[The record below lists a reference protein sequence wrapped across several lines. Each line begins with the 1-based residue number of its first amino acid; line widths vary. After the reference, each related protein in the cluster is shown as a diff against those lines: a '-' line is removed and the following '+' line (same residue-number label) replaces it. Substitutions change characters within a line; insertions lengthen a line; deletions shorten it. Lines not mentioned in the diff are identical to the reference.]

1 MFNSNDQEIMKY
13 SSAKILLPF
22 SLVLLFAF
30 ISCGKKFLNEPP
42 RGATIND
49 LLNNPKD
56 GAQRIIGAVYNRL
69 YDWETHSFSWIGI
82 SSITSDDADKGSSPG
97 DGGGDKIELDGW
109 LISPTNISFNE
120 VWEGDFEGIGRACYA
135 IKFLNEM
142 NLSPADKDRYIGEA
156 KFLRAYFYWNL
167 VRVYGGVPKIDRVLT
182 SQADIE
188 TASVRASAAE
198 IYAFIESDLTE
209 AAAKL
214 PTVIPVNERGRVSK
228 AAAQALL
235 AKVYLYQRK
244 WAQSKTMCDAII
256 GSNQFSLLSNYAMI
270 WREAG
275 EFSSESIWEVN
286 AIADNPPK
294 GIQQYTEVQGM
305 RGSGA
310 GDFGWG
316 FNVPSQNLVNAYE
329 PGDLRKAATIL
340 ISGSTLWDG
349 FVTSNTL
356 PNPYYSYKAYVSRTA
371 ETYFDRGQSNKNL
384 RVSRYGEILL
394 IKAEVENE
402 LNDTTASKN
411 ALNQLRVR
419 AGLAPV
425 NAISQLSMRNKVYKE
440 RRVEMAFEHDR
451 MFDLRRT
458 GRAAAVL
465 QALGKPY
472 ISPKH
477 DLFPIPQRQIDLS
490 GNRIMQNPGY

>member
-1 MFNSNDQEIMKY
+1 MKY
-13 SSAKILLPF
+13 TFNKILLA
-22 SLVLLFAF
+22 VLLVSIFVVV
-30 ISCGKKFLNEPP
+30 SCGKKFLEEPP
-42 RGATIND
+42 RTTTIND
-49 LLNNPKD
+49 LLNNPQD
-56 GAQRIIGAVYNRL
+56 GAQRLIGAVYNKL
-69 YDWETHSFSWIGI
+69 YEWETHSFPWIGI
-82 SSITSDDADKGSSPG
+82 SSISSDDADKGSSPG
-97 DGGGDKIELDGW
+97 DGGGDKLELDGW

-120 VWEGDFEGIGRACYA
+120 VWEGNFEGIGRACYA
-135 IKFLNEM
+135 IKFLTDM
-142 NLSPADKDRYIGEA
+142 NLSPVEKDRYIGEV
-156 KFLRAYFYWNL
+156 KFLRAYYYWNL
-167 VRVYGGVPKIDRVLT
+167 VRTFGGVPKIDKVLT

-188 TASVRASAAE
+188 IASVRASAAE
-198 IYAFIESDLTE
+198 IYAFIESDLTD
-209 AAAKL
+209 AATKL
-214 PTVIPVNERGRVSK
+214 PAIIPIAERGRASK

-235 AKVYLYQRK
+235 AKVYLYQNK
-244 WAQSKTMCDAII
+244 WGQSKSMCDALI
-256 GSNQFSLLSNYAMI
+256 GSGQFSLLPNYAMI

-411 ALNQLRVR
+411 ALNQLRQR

-425 NAISQLSMRNKVYKE
+425 NAVSQASLRNKIYKE

-465 QALGKPY
+465 QALGKPF

-477 DLFPIPQRQIDLS
+477 NLFPIPQRQIDLS
-490 GNRIMQNPGY
+490 GNKITQNPGY

>member
-1 MFNSNDQEIMKY
+1 MKY
-13 SSAKILLPF
+13 TSNKILLPL
-22 SLVLLFAF
+22 SIILWVTV

-49 LLNNPKD
+49 LLNNPQD

-120 VWEGDFEGIGRACYA
+120 IWEGNFEGIGRACYA
-135 IKFLNEM
+135 IKFLNDM
-142 NLSPADKDRYIGEA
+142 SLSPGDKDRYIGEA

-167 VRVYGGVPKIDRVLT
+167 VRIFGGVPKIDRVLT

-188 TASVRASAAE
+188 SASVRAQAAD
-198 IYAFIESDLTE
+198 IYAFIESDLMD
-209 AAAKL
+209 AASKL
-214 PTVIPVNERGRVSK
+214 PAAIPVTERGRVSK

-235 AKVYLYQRK
+235 AKVYLYQNK
-244 WAQSKTMCDAII
+244 WAQSKSMCDVII
-256 GSNQFSLLSNYAMI
+256 TSGQFSLLPNYGMI

-275 EFSSESIWEVN
+275 EFSPESIWEVN

-340 ISGSTLWDG
+340 VSGSTLWDG

-356 PNPYYSYKAYVSRTA
+356 PNPYYNYKAYVSRTA

-411 ALNQLRVR
+411 ALNQLRQR

-425 NAISQLSMRNKVYKE
+425 NAISQSSMRDKVYKE

-477 DLFPIPQRQIDLS
+477 NLFPIPQRQIDLS
-490 GNRIMQNPGY
+490 GNKIIQNPGY

>member
-1 MFNSNDQEIMKY
+1 M
-13 SSAKILLPF
+13 
-22 SLVLLFAF
+22 
-30 ISCGKKFLNEPP
+30 
-42 RGATIND
+42 
-49 LLNNPKD
+49 

-69 YDWETHSFSWIGI
+69 YDWETHSFAWIGI
-82 SSITSDDADKGSSPG
+82 SNISSDDADKGSTPG
-97 DGGGDKIELDGW
+97 DSGGDKIELDGW
-109 LISPTNISFNE
+109 QISPTNISFNE
-120 VWEGDFEGIGRACYA
+120 VWEGNFEGIGRACYA

-142 NLSPADKDRYIGEA
+142 TLSPVEKDRYIGEA
-156 KFLRAYFYWNL
+156 KFLRAYFNWNL
-167 VRVYGGVPKIDRVLT
+167 VRVFGGVPKIDKVLT

-188 TASVRASAAE
+188 AASVRATAAE

-214 PTVIPVNERGRVSK
+214 PAVIPVNERGRVSK

-235 AKVYLYQRK
+235 AKVYLYQNK
-244 WAQSKTMCDAII
+244 WAQSKGMCDAII
-256 GSNQFSLLSNYAMI
+256 GSSQFSLLSNYAMI

-275 EFSSESIWEVN
+275 EFSPESIWEVN

-305 RGSGA
+305 RGSGL

-340 ISGSTLWDG
+340 TSGSTLWDG

-371 ETYFDRGQSNKNL
+371 ESYFDRGQSNKNL
-384 RVSRYGEILL
+384 RVCRYGEILL

-402 LNDTTASKN
+402 LGNTTPAQT
-411 ALNQLRVR
+411 ALNQIRNR
-419 AGLAPV
+419 AGLPNTIANTQPLLRD
-425 NAISQLSMRNKVYKE
+425 AIWKE

-451 MFDLRRT
+451 MFELRRT

-477 DLFPIPQRQIDLS
+477 NLFPIPQRQIDLS

>member
-1 MFNSNDQEIMKY
+1 MFNSNDCQFMKHK
-13 SSAKILLPF
+13 ATKILMP
-22 SLVLLFAF
+22 VLLLLFTF

-49 LLNNPKD
+49 LLNNPQN

-69 YDWETHSFSWIGI
+69 YDWETHSFAWIGVSNI
-82 SSITSDDADKGSSPG
+82 SSDDADKGSSPG
-97 DGGGDKIELDGW
+97 DSGGDKIELDGW
-109 LISPTNISFNE
+109 QISPTNISFNE
-120 VWEGDFEGIGRACYA
+120 VWEGNFEGIGRACYA

-142 NLSPADKDRYIGEA
+142 NLSAGDKDRYIGEA
-156 KFLRAYFYWNL
+156 KFLRAYFNWNL
-167 VRVYGGVPKIDRVLT
+167 VRVFGGVPKIDKVLT

-188 TASVRASAAE
+188 AASVRATAAD

-214 PTVIPVNERGRVSK
+214 PTVISVAERGRVSK

-235 AKVYLYQRK
+235 AKVYLYQNK
-244 WAQSKTMCDAII
+244 WAQSKGMCDAII
-256 GSNQFSLLSNYAMI
+256 TSSQFSLLNNYAMI

-275 EFSSESIWEVN
+275 EFSPESIWEVN

-340 ISGSTLWDG
+340 TSGSTLWDG

-356 PNPYYSYKAYVSRTA
+356 PNPYYSYKAYVSRTV
-371 ETYFDRGQSNKNL
+371 NL
-384 RVSRYGEILL
+384 FL
-394 IKAEVENE
+394 IGDNPIKT
-402 LNDTTASKN
+402 L
-411 ALNQLRVR
+411 
-419 AGLAPV
+419 G
-425 NAISQLSMRNKVYKE
+425 
-440 RRVEMAFEHDR
+440 F
-451 MFDLRRT
+451 
-458 GRAAAVL
+458 AVMEKYCL
-465 QALGKPY
+465 
-472 ISPKH
+472 
-477 DLFPIPQRQIDLS
+477 
-490 GNRIMQNPGY
+490 

>member
-1 MFNSNDQEIMKY
+1 MFNLNDYQFMKHT
-13 SSAKILLPF
+13 ATKILLP
-22 SLVLLFAF
+22 VLLLFMF

-49 LLNNPKD
+49 LLNNPQD

-69 YDWETHSFSWIGI
+69 YDWETHSFAWIGI
-82 SSITSDDADKGSSPG
+82 SSIASDDADKGSTTG
-97 DGGGDKIELDGW
+97 DSGGDKIELDGW
-109 LISPTNISFNE
+109 QISPTNISFNE
-120 VWEGDFEGIGRACYA
+120 VWEGNFEGIGRACYA
-135 IKFLNEM
+135 IKFINEM
-142 NLSPADKDRYIGEA
+142 SLPPGDKDRYIGEA

-188 TASVRASAAE
+188 TASIRASAAE

-214 PTVIPVNERGRVSK
+214 PVVISVNERGRVSK

-235 AKVYLYQRK
+235 AKVYLYQSK
-244 WAQSKTMCDAII
+244 WGQSKGMCDAII
-256 GSNQFSLLSNYAMI
+256 GSGQFSLLNNYAMI

-316 FNVPSQNLVNAYE
+316 FNVPSQDLVNAYE

-340 ISGSTLWDG
+340 VSGSTLWDG

-371 ETYFDRGQSNKNL
+371 ESYFDRGQSNKNL
-384 RVSRYGEILL
+384 RVCRYGEILL

-402 LNDTTASKN
+402 LNDTSVSKL
-411 ALNQLRVR
+411 ALNLLRQR
-419 AGLAPV
+419 AGLTPV
-425 NAISQLSMRNKVYKE
+425 NAISQSSMRDKIYKE

-477 DLFPIPQRQIDLS
+477 NLFPIPQRQIDLS
-490 GNRIMQNPGY
+490 GNKIMQNPGY

>member
-1 MFNSNDQEIMKY
+1 MKY
-13 SSAKILLPF
+13 TSNKILLPLSIILWF
-22 SLVLLFAF
+22 TV

-49 LLNNPKD
+49 LLNNPQD

-82 SSITSDDADKGSSPG
+82 SSITSDDADKGSSAG
-97 DGGGDKIELDGW
+97 DSGGDKVELDGW

-120 VWEGDFEGIGRACYA
+120 VWEGNFEGIGRSCYA
-135 IKFLNEM
+135 IKFLTDI
-142 NLSPADKDRYIGEA
+142 NLPPAEKARYIGEA

-167 VRVYGGVPKIDRVLT
+167 VRIFGGVPKIDRVLT

-188 TASVRASAAE
+188 SASVRAQAAD
-198 IYAFIESDLTE
+198 IYAFIESDLMD
-209 AAAKL
+209 AASKL
-214 PTVIPVNERGRVSK
+214 PAAIPVTERGRVSK

-235 AKVYLYQRK
+235 AKVYLYQNK
-244 WAQSKTMCDAII
+244 WAQSKSMCDVII
-256 GSNQFSLLSNYAMI
+256 TSGQFSLLPNYGMI

-275 EFSSESIWEVN
+275 EFSPESIWEVN

-340 ISGSTLWDG
+340 VSGSTLWDG

-356 PNPYYSYKAYVSRTA
+356 PNPYYNYKAYVSRTA

-411 ALNQLRVR
+411 ALNQLRQR

-425 NAISQLSMRNKVYKE
+425 NAISQSSMRDKVYKE

-472 ISPKH
+472 VSPKH
-477 DLFPIPQRQIDLS
+477 NLFPIPQRQIDLS
-490 GNRIMQNPGY
+490 GNKIIQNPGY

>member
-1 MFNSNDQEIMKY
+1 MKHI
-13 SSAKILLPF
+13 ATKILLP
-22 SLVLLFAF
+22 VLLLLFTL

-49 LLNNPKD
+49 LLNNPQD

-82 SSITSDDADKGSSPG
+82 SSITSDDADKGSSAG

-120 VWEGDFEGIGRACYA
+120 VWEGNFEGIGRACYA
-135 IKFLNEM
+135 IKFINEM
-142 NLSPADKDRYIGEA
+142 SLPPGDKDRYIGEA

-167 VRVYGGVPKIDRVLT
+167 VRVYGGVPKIDKVLT
-182 SQADIE
+182 SQEEIE
-188 TASVRASAAE
+188 TASIRATAAE
-198 IYAFIESDLTE
+198 IYAFIESDLTD

-214 PTVIPVNERGRVSK
+214 PAAIPVTERGRMTK

-235 AKVYLYQRK
+235 AKVYLYQNK
-244 WAQSKTMCDAII
+244 WAQSKGMCDAII
-256 GSNQFSLLSNYAMI
+256 GSNQFSLLSDYAMI

-275 EFSSESIWEVN
+275 EFSPESIWEVN

-329 PGDLRKAATIL
+329 AGDLRKAATIL

-349 FVTSNTL
+349 FATSNTL

-402 LNDTTASKN
+402 LNDTTASKL
-411 ALNQLRVR
+411 ALNQLRQR
-419 AGLAPV
+419 AGLTPV
-425 NAISQLSMRNKVYKE
+425 LAISQASMRDKIYKE

-458 GRAAAVL
+458 GRAATVL

-472 ISPKH
+472 VSPKH
-477 DLFPIPQRQIDLS
+477 NLFPIPQRQIDLS
-490 GNRIMQNPGY
+490 GNKISQNPGY

>member
-1 MFNSNDQEIMKY
+1 MRYTAIK
-13 SSAKILLPF
+13 KGLPV
-22 SLVLLFAF
+22 SLLFLLAV
-30 ISCGKKFLNEPP
+30 ISCGKKFLDEPP
-42 RGATIND
+42 RTATIND
-49 LLNNPKD
+49 LLNNPQD

-120 VWEGDFEGIGRACYA
+120 VWEGNFEGIGRACYA
-135 IKFLNEM
+135 LKFFNEM
-142 NLSPADKDRYIGEA
+142 NLSPADKDRYTGEA
-156 KFLRAYFYWNL
+156 RFLRAYYYWNL
-167 VRVYGGVPKIDRVLT
+167 VRVFGGVPKIDKVLT
-182 SQADIE
+182 TQEEIE
-188 TASVRASAAE
+188 TASVRVTAAE
-198 IYAFIESDLTE
+198 IYAFIESDLTD

-214 PTVIPVNERGRVSK
+214 PSVIPVAERGRVSK
-228 AAAQALL
+228 AAARALL
-235 AKVYLYQRK
+235 AKVYLYQNK
-244 WAQSKTMCDAII
+244 WALSKGMCDLII
-256 GSNQFSLLSNYAMI
+256 SSGQFSLLNDYGMI

-275 EFSSESIWEVN
+275 EFSPESIWEVN

-305 RGSGA
+305 RGSGL

-316 FNVPSQNLVNAYE
+316 FNTPSQDLINAYE

-340 ISGSTLWDG
+340 VSGSTLWDG

-356 PNPYYSYKAYVSRTA
+356 PNPSYNYKAYVSRTA
-371 ETYFDRGQSNKNL
+371 ESYFDRGQSNKNL
-384 RVSRYGEILL
+384 RVCRYGEILL

-402 LNDTTASKN
+402 LNDTTASKIALN
-411 ALNQLRVR
+411 ALRQR
-419 AGLAPV
+419 AGLAPLD
-425 NAISQLSMRNKVYKE
+425 AISQSSMRDKVYKE

-458 GRAAAVL
+458 GRAASIL

-472 ISPKH
+472 SSPKH

-490 GNRIMQNPGY
+490 GNRINQNPGY

>member
-1 MFNSNDQEIMKY
+1 MKY
-13 SSAKILLPF
+13 IFSKKLLPV
-22 SLVLLFAF
+22 SLLFLITF
-30 ISCGKKFLNEPP
+30 FSCGKDFLNEPP

-49 LLNNPKD
+49 LLNNPQD

-120 VWEGDFEGIGRACYA
+120 VWEGNFEGIGRACYA

-142 NLSPADKDRYIGEA
+142 TLSPADKNRYIGEA
-156 KFLRAYFYWNL
+156 KFLRAYFNWNL
-167 VRVYGGVPKIDRVLT
+167 VRVFGGVPKIDRVLT

-188 TASVRASAAE
+188 SASIRATAAE
-198 IYAFIESDLTE
+198 IYSFIESDLID

-214 PTVIPVNERGRVSK
+214 PAVIAVGERGRVSK

-235 AKVYLYQRK
+235 AKVYLYQNK
-244 WAQSKTMCDAII
+244 WAQSKAMCDAVIN
-256 GSNQFSLLSNYAMI
+256 SNQFSLIPNYGMI

-340 ISGSTLWDG
+340 VSGSTLWDG

-371 ETYFDRGQSNKNL
+371 ESYFDRGQSNKNL
-384 RVSRYGEILL
+384 RVCRYGEILL

-402 LNDTTASKN
+402 LNDTTASKI
-411 ALNQLRVR
+411 ALNQLRQR

-425 NAISQLSMRNKVYKE
+425 NAISQASMRDKVYKE

-465 QALGKPY
+465 QALGKPF
-472 ISPKH
+472 ITPKH
-477 DLFPIPQRQIDLS
+477 NLFPIPQRQIDLS